1 MFWFWFFV
9 GPALAL
15 AIFSLRGERKRVQFV
30 AERLEPNPQ
39 AALPPATVIVP
50 MEGLKDRLGE
60 NLAALA
66 SLDYPEYELILVAR
80 RASDIPGGALPRRV
94 NVVLGGA
101 KGVTGSEKIQNMLA
115 GVRAS
120 TKRSEVFAFADGGGR
135 VSKAWLRALV
145 QALSEPRAGAATGF
159 YWYLPDP
166 PDFWS
171 LVRSVWHAP
180 IAALLGTD
188 NRVLW
193 RGSLVIRKAFFFDL
207 QVPQLWQNAESGEDE
222 LRCAVANVG
231 LQIVFAPAAM
241 VACPGRTSM
250 REFFGAAR
258 RQMIIARQHWP
269 ALWREALAAH
279 LFYCGGMAAAI
290 VASIRGSR
298 GAEWALVVQL
308 GLGMLKGVNRAT
320 LAKAEL
326 PDHEQWF
333 KRHAWVHSLWVPLVT
348 WIWLCV
354 LLSSA
359 FTRKISWLGRRYD
372 DLPPASK
379 TAS

>member
-1 MFWFWFFV
+1 MAA
-9 GPALAL
+9 PALGSDRAWTR
-15 AIFSLRGERKRVQFV
+15 ARSQAFDTRPPPSANANTSDRFV
-30 AERLEPNPQ
+30 E
-39 AALPPATVIVP
+39 
-50 MEGLKDRLGE
+50 
-60 NLAALA
+60 
-66 SLDYPEYELILVAR
+66 AR
-80 RASDIPGGALPRRV
+80 
-94 NVVLGGA
+94 
-101 KGVTGSEKIQNMLA
+101 T
-115 GVRAS
+115 
-120 TKRSEVFAFADGGGR
+120 
-135 VSKAWLRALV
+135 
-145 QALSEPRAGAATGF
+145 
-159 YWYLPDP
+159 

-193 RGSLVIRKAFFFDL
+193 RGSLAIRKAFFFDL

-308 GLGMLKGVNRAT
+308 GLGMLKG
-320 LAKAEL
+320 
-326 PDHEQWF
+326 
-333 KRHAWVHSLWVPLVT
+333 HSLWVPLVT